1 MEINMEDISV
11 LRERINETDNEIVEL
26 FKKRMEIAASVAQY
40 KKEKGLP
47 VLDAARERAL
57 LARISDMAGEEFE
70 GYARTLYHTMLDV
83 SRAYQYVK
91 LNSHSKVYEDIKEA
105 MAKTSDLFPIRAKV
119 ACQGIEGAYSQIATE
134 KLFEL
139 PEISYYP
146 SFGDV
151 FSAIESGEC
160 RFGVLPI
167 ENSTAGSVKKVYELM
182 LEHEF
187 HIVRSVRVKIDHS
200 LIARP
205 GATVEG
211 IKEIISHEQ
220 AINQCSA
227 FLRSLGNVKITVA
240 PNTAVAARMVAESGR
255 TDIAALSSR
264 FCAELYSLGTLASAV
279 QDMGNNYTRFICISK
294 ESEIYPGADK
304 LTLML
309 VTPNKPGALYHV
321 LSCFNALGVNMT
333 KLESCPIPERDF
345 ESMFYFDFTVPVYSQ
360 SLERLLYELEARG
373 EGYRLLGAYSEII

>member
-1 MEINMEDISV
+1 MKDISMLREEINAIDSEM
-11 LRERINETDNEIVEL
+11 VEL
-26 FKKRMEIAASVAQY
+26 FKKRMGIAASVAEY
-40 KKEKGLP
+40 KKEHSLP

-70 GYARTLYHTMLDV
+70 AYARTLYHTMLDV

-91 LNSHSKVYEDIKEA
+91 LGSESVTYASIRESLSRTGE
-105 MAKTSDLFPIRAKV
+105 LFPERARV
-119 ACQGIEGAYSQIATE
+119 ACQGVEGAYSQIATE

-146 SFGDV
+146 SFDAV

-160 RFGVLPI
+160 RYGVLPI

-182 LEHEF
+182 LHHDF
-187 HIVRSVRVKIDHS
+187 HIVRSVRVKIDHNLLS
-200 LIARP
+200 KR
-205 GATVEG
+205 GAKLSD

-220 AINQCSA
+220 AINQCSS
-227 FLRSLGNVKITVA
+227 FLRSLGDVKITVA

-255 TDIAALSSR
+255 DDIAALSSR
-264 FCAELYSLGTLASAV
+264 FCAELYRLDTLASAV

-294 ESEIYPGADK
+294 DPEIYPGADK

-309 VTPNKPGALYHV
+309 VTPNKPGALYNV

-345 ESMFYFDFTVPVYSQ
+345 ESMFYFDFTVSVYSQ
-360 SLERLLYELEARG
+360 NLERLLCELEARG
-373 EGYRLLGAYSEII
+373 ERYKLLGAYSEII